1 MKLTAL
7 IPVVMC
13 AALACPAMAASTDSS
28 SSTGTNGTMNQNGAN
43 TSTPQISAKLRQS
56 LAQSGYTDI
65 QVVPE
70 AFLVHA
76 KDKAGNPV
84 MMMVRPN
91 SVTEITELP
100 ASNGS
105 GTASESNMHSGNGTG
120 SSQSSGSSQTT
131 KQ

>member
-1 MKLTAL
+1 
-7 IPVVMC
+7 MC
-13 AALACPAMAASTDSS
+13 VALAWPVMAATTDSS
-28 SSTGTNGTMNQNGAN
+28 TNTGAN
-43 TSTPQISAKLRQS
+43 SAASNGSMNNNGSTTTTPQISAKLRQS

-76 KDKAGNPV
+76 KDKGGNPV

-91 SVTEITELP
+91 SVTEITQLSGP
-100 ASNGS
+100 A
-105 GTASESNMHSGNGTG
+105 GTG
-120 SSQSSGSSQTT
+120 SGAQPGMNGNNATGSGQSSGSTSGQT